1 MTSLS
6 IIFCPATSILVFILT
21 PALSLFCLDG
31 ARGKTGVEFR
41 TEVNSGCAALE
52 ETLNLSE
59 LVFTSVK

>member
-6 IIFCPATSILVFILT
+6 IIFYPATSILVFVLT
-21 PALSLFCLDG
+21 PTVSLFCLDG

-52 ETLNLSE
+52 EPLNLSE